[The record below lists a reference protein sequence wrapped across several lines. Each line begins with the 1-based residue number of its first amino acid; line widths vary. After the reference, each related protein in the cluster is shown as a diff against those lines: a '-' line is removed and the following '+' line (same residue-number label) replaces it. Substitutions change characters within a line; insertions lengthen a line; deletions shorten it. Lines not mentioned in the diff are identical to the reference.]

1 MINTNVS
8 MSFRDPVTQLYNA
21 QGFLRAAE
29 QLRVSGQELPWAMWL
44 LVELAHLKF
53 IKHALGSEA
62 GDLLLSRTAD
72 ILRHV
77 FRKNSV
83 IGRLGANQ
91 FAVLIQ
97 ANPSDCNALIR
108 KLDERI
114 DAANS
119 PEGAMTLSVEG
130 KFGLL
135 NMRFSGS
142 LRNWFAARGC
152 MPISVEGVA
161 GD

>member
-1 MINTNVS
+1 

-29 QLRVSGQELPWAMWL
+29 QLRVSNEDLPSAMWL

-62 GDLLLSRTAD
+62 GDLLLTRTAD

-77 FRKNSV
+77 FRGNSV
-83 IGRLGANQ
+83 VGRLATNQ
-91 FAVLIQ
+91 FAVLI
-97 ANPSDCNALIR
+97 PSDPSNCNALIR
-108 KLDERI
+108 ELDHRI
-114 DAANS
+114 DVANS
-119 PEGAMTLSVEG
+119 PAGAMPLSLGG

-135 NMRFSGS
+135 NMRLSGS
-142 LRNWFAARGC
+142 LRKWFAARGC
-152 MPISVEGVA
+152 LHIVAEGVVS
-161 GD
+161 D

>member
-1 MINTNVS
+1 

-29 QLRVSGQELPWAMWL
+29 HLRVSDQELPSAMWL

-62 GDLLLSRTAD
+62 GDLLLTRTAD
-72 ILRHV
+72 VLRHV
-77 FRKNSV
+77 FRGNSV
-83 IGRLGANQ
+83 IGRLATNQ
-91 FAVLIQ
+91 FAVLIP
-97 ANPSDCNALIR
+97 ANPSDCKALI
-108 KLDERI
+108 KELDHRI
-114 DAANS
+114 DVANS
-119 PEGAMTLSVEG
+119 EGAMSLSLGG

-142 LRNWFAARGC
+142 LRKWFAARGC
-152 MPISVEGVA
+152 LHIIAERVV

>member
-1 MINTNVS
+1 

-29 QLRVSGQELPWAMWL
+29 HLRVSDQELPSAMWL

-62 GDLLLSRTAD
+62 GDLLLTRTAD
-72 ILRHV
+72 VLRHV
-77 FRKNSV
+77 FRGNSV
-83 IGRLGANQ
+83 IGRLATNQ
-91 FAVLIQ
+91 FAVLIP
-97 ANPSDCNALIR
+97 ANPSDCKALI
-108 KLDERI
+108 KELDHRI
-114 DAANS
+114 DVANS
-119 PEGAMTLSVEG
+119 EGAMSLSLGG

-142 LRNWFAARGC
+142 LRKWFAARGC
-152 MPISVEGVA
+152 LHIIAEGAV

>member
-1 MINTNVS
+1 

-29 QLRVSGQELPWAMWL
+29 HLRVSDQDLPSAMWL

-62 GDLLLSRTAD
+62 GDLLLTRTAD

-77 FRKNSV
+77 FPGNSV
-83 IGRLGANQ
+83 IGRLGTNR
-91 FAVLIQ
+91 FAVLSP
-97 ANPSDCNALIR
+97 AKPSDCNALIR
-108 KLDERI
+108 ELDRSI
-114 DAANS
+114 DVANS
-119 PEGAMTLSVEG
+119 REGTMILSLG
-130 KFGLL
+130 GRFGLL
-135 NMRFSGS
+135 NMTFSGS
-142 LRNWFAARGC
+142 LRKWFAARGC
-152 MPISVEGVA
+152 MPMIGAGVV